1 MIKLLD
7 IYKQI
12 LRESKQVGDVY
23 HFTSLKSALT
33 ILAKNLLQAHDFTGD
48 RKEDFLSISTTRDKN
63 FIKTRPV
70 KRSFIQGNDIAF
82 QLDGNKLSN
91 KYQSRPYNDVKTDSD
106 KALIG
111 DEQEQLW
118 YGKRIQQDEG
128 IKNIRSYIKKIII
141 TKKLKDKIV
150 DLTFDIYA
158 LGEDQFGWDFET
170 SPQQK
175 LDQIIEYFENYNIP
189 VEVQK

>member
-1 MIKLLD
+1 MIKLAE

-12 LRESKQVGDVY
+12 FKEAKQVGDVY
-23 HFTSLKSALT
+23 HFTSLKSALS
-33 ILAKNLLQAHDFTGD
+33 ILARNILQAHDFTGD
-48 RKEDFLSISTTRDKN
+48 RKTDFLAISTTRDKN

-106 KALIG
+106 KALLG

-118 YGKRIQQDEG
+118 YGKRIQQDKG

-141 TKKLKDKIV
+141 TKKLKEKIV
-150 DLTFDIYA
+150 DLSFDIYA
-158 LGEDQFGWDFET
+158 LGEDQFGWDFEL
-170 SPQQK
+170 SPQQRLK
-175 LDQIIEYFENYNIP
+175 SIIDFFENYNIS